1 MKASEFLSAVKK
13 IKSSSSWYVHLLHC
27 LYTLCSYLRSTCLFY
42 ALPKYLKD
50 ELVQVEKRAMS
61 IICPGLLYQETIEL
75 VNIVPIVDFI
85 TGLCSNTFDTII
97 KDPEQRLNRLIQFS
111 GPSRYALR
119 CNRRFVVPK
128 CKTDHFRNSLLLD
141 PASIIYI
148 RRFLVL
154 LSCFLYFYIY
164 GS

>member
-1 MKASEFLSAVKK
+1 
-13 IKSSSSWYVHLLHC
+13 
-27 LYTLCSYLRSTCLFY
+27 
-42 ALPKYLKD
+42 
-50 ELVQVEKRAMS
+50 MS
-61 IICPGLLYQETIEL
+61 IICPGLPYQETLEL

-85 TGLCSNTFDTII
+85 TGLCSNTFDIII
-97 KDPEQRLNRLIQFS
+97 KDPEHRLNRLIQFS

-141 PASIIYI
+141 AASIIYI